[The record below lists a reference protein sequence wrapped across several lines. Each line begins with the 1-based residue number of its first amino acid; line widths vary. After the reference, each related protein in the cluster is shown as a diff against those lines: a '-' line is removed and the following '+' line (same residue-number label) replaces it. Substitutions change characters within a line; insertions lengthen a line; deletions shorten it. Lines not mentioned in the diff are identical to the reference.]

1 MDASDEELM
10 EQYAAGRTDALAELL
25 ERYRRPLYSF
35 ILRMVDVPADADEV
49 FQDVWI
55 RVIRKS
61 ADYRSDRFRGWVFR
75 IAHNLLIDRARSR
88 KPGFSLDQAAGTE
101 DSDLTRG
108 DRMAAPGLTPGATVE
123 GHDLGERI
131 EAALRQLP
139 PEQRQVFLMRTQGDL
154 AFKQIARLQR
164 VSINTAL
171 ARMQYAL
178 TKLRTL
184 LQGEYETWRVTR

>member
-1 MDASDEELM
+1 MDVSDEELM
-10 EQYAAGRTDALAELL
+10 EQYVRGGTEALAVLL

-49 FQDVWI
+49 FQDVWV

-61 ADYRSDRFRGWVFR
+61 GDYRSDRFRGWVFR
-75 IAHNLLIDRARSR
+75 IAHNLLIDRSRSR
-88 KPGFSLDQAAGTE
+88 KPGISLDQAVGPE
-101 DSDLTRG
+101 GSGLTLG
-108 DRMAAPGLTPGATVE
+108 DRFSSPGLTPGGMAAA
-123 GHDLGERI
+123 HDLGERI
-131 EAALRQLP
+131 GKALQHLP
-139 PEQRQVFLMRTQGDL
+139 PEQRQVFLLRTQGGL
-154 AFKQIARLQR
+154 PFKQIARLQR

-184 LQGEYETWRVTR
+184 LQGDYDTWRING

>member
-10 EQYAAGRTDALAELL
+10 EQYAAGQTDALAVLL
-25 ERYRRPLYSF
+25 ERYRRPLFSF

-61 ADYRSDRFRGWVFR
+61 ADYRSDRFHGWVFR
-75 IAHNLLIDRARSR
+75 IAHNLLIDRARRR
-88 KPGFSLDQAAGTE
+88 KPGISLDQAIGLDGSE
-101 DSDLTRG
+101 LTLG
-108 DRMAAPGLTPGATVE
+108 EGISAPGLAPNATVE
-123 GHDLGERI
+123 GHDLGEHI
-131 EAALRQLP
+131 QMALRQLP
-139 PEQRQVFLMRTQGDL
+139 PEQRQVFLLRTQGEL
-154 AFKQIARLQR
+154 PFKDIARIQK

-178 TKLRTL
+178 TKMRTL
-184 LQGEYETWRVTR
+184 LQGEYETWRETR

>member
-1 MDASDEELM
+1 MDVTDEELM
-10 EQYAAGRTDALAELL
+10 EQYARGGTEALAVLL

-49 FQDVWI
+49 FQDVWV
-55 RVIRKS
+55 RVIRRS

-88 KPGFSLDQAAGTE
+88 RPVISLDQATGPE
-101 DSDLTRG
+101 GSDLTVG
-108 DRMAAPGLTPGATVE
+108 DRIPAPGPTPRRAAAA
-123 GHDLGERI
+123 HDLGARI
-131 EAALRQLP
+131 GQALKHLP
-139 PEQRQVFLMRTQGDL
+139 PEQRQVFLLRTEGGL
-154 AFKQIARLQR
+154 PFKRIARLQR

-178 TKLRTL
+178 AKLRPL
-184 LQGEYETWRVTR
+184 LQGDYETWRMNE

>member
-10 EQYAAGRTDALAELL
+10 QQYAAGMTDALGVLL

-35 ILRMVDVPADADEV
+35 ILRMVDVPTDADEV
-49 FQDVWI
+49 FQDVWL

-75 IAHNLLIDRARSR
+75 IAHNLLIDRARR
-88 KPGFSLDQAAGTE
+88 RRPDFSLDQTVATE
-101 DSDLTRG
+101 GSDLTLG
-108 DRMAAPGLTPGATVE
+108 DRIAAPGLTPDATVE
-123 GHDLGERI
+123 GHDLGTRI
-131 EAALRQLP
+131 RDALMQLP
-139 PEQRQVFLMRTQGDL
+139 VEQRQVFLLRTQGEL
-154 AFKQIARLQR
+154 PFKHIARIQR

-184 LQGEYETWRVTR
+184 LQGDYETWRTP